1 MFVIQN
7 INDDPQQTLKECN
20 NLCERILYKSLY
32 ENDDP
37 FIHNNAV
44 WRLGVTYYRQKDATM
59 KINLNLAVNPF

>member
-32 ENDDP
+32 ENWNNQQAFD
-37 FIHNNAV
+37 FSIIIHALCKV
-44 WRLGVTYYRQKDATM
+44 KGMSSIFKL
-59 KINLNLAVNPF
+59 L

>member
-1 MFVIQN
+1 MKLISGQN
-7 INDDPQQTLKECN
+7 LMPSHEWRFDKL
-20 NLCERILYKSLY
+20 ERSMYK
-32 ENDDP
+32 NDDP